1 MGTKEADF
9 YTQLRKKIRD
19 WAKTDEGETHKYL
32 EYILAVPDFFYVL
45 WKLMIDDRIST
56 EFKMK
61 IGLVVAYFISPIDL
75 FPEAIF
81 GPIGYLDDIGL
92 TAALLNTM
100 MDDYGDIVKEHWT
113 KVSDADILEVIE
125 DIIQNIDN
133 LIGHGLWNKL
143 RSRFGF

>member
-1 MGTKEADF
+1 MRAKEADF
-9 YTQLRKKIRD
+9 YASLRNKIHN

-45 WKLMIDDRIST
+45 WHLMIDDRIST

-61 IGLVVAYFISPIDL
+61 IGLVIVYFISPIDL

-92 TAALLNTM
+92 TAALF
-100 MDDYGDIVKEHWT
+100 
-113 KVSDADILEVIE
+113 ILFLP
-125 DIIQNIDN
+125 
-133 LIGHGLWNKL
+133 LICFLKL
-143 RSRFGF
+143 SLDRLVTSTILV

>member
-1 MGTKEADF
+1 
-9 YTQLRKKIRD
+9 
-19 WAKTDEGETHKYL
+19 
-32 EYILAVPDFFYVL
+32 
-45 WKLMIDDRIST
+45 
-56 EFKMK
+56 
-61 IGLVVAYFISPIDL
+61 
-75 FPEAIF
+75 
-81 GPIGYLDDIGL
+81 
-92 TAALLNTM
+92 M

>member
-1 MGTKEADF
+1 
-9 YTQLRKKIRD
+9 
-19 WAKTDEGETHKYL
+19 
-32 EYILAVPDFFYVL
+32 
-45 WKLMIDDRIST
+45 MIDDRIST